1 MERKKIWLASGS
13 PRRRELLERMGVSF
27 AVEAANV
34 DETAEGGP
42 RETVLAVSRR
52 KAEAV
57 AARHPGETV
66 LAADTV
72 VFCGG
77 ILGKPR
83 SEAEARDMLKRLSG
97 NWHEVYTGVC
107 VVRDGQTDVR
117 VEVTRVHFVSLSQAD
132 IEAYVAT
139 GEPMDK
145 AGAYGIQGRAGVFID
160 RIEGCPHNVM
170 GLPLALTREML
181 G

>member
-1 MERKKIWLASGS
+1 M
-13 PRRRELLERMGVSF
+13 
-27 AVEAANV
+27 
-34 DETAEGGP
+34 
-42 RETVLAVSRR
+42 
-52 KAEAV
+52 
-57 AARHPGETV
+57 

>member
-42 RETVLAVSRR
+42 R
-52 KAEAV
+52 
-57 AARHPGETV
+57 ETV